1 MKMLVIDGSSAEGG
15 GQIPRTALALS
26 MVTGQPFRVRNIR
39 AGRRKPG
46 LMRQHVTVIEAAMRL
61 CSAGVDGVGLG
72 SSEFTFFP
80 GDVRPGD
87 YTFNAGRSVS
97 ISFLLQTILPVLA
110 LAKGRSS
117 VTLTGGMG
125 NPGAPPFEFLVKT
138 YLPQLGKMGVEA
150 TLKLDAPAT
159 AQVGISR
166 CLATID
172 PMIRFRPVSL
182 MDRGVPVQHK
192 AMTSVTNLTG
202 HKSGHEV
209 WEFEKTMGMASASL
223 KNENRPT
230 NVMLEMSYEG
240 VTEIFTGFA
249 RSGVSQEDATADAAK
264 QARIYMSSNAAV
276 CEYLADQLLVP
287 LALAGSGRLTTTRI
301 SPHTKAS
308 MDTIRA
314 FLGVEFWA
322 EPLPGGCW
330 LLEVRHG

>member
-26 MVTGQPFRVRNIR
+26 MVTGLPFRIKNIR

-46 LMRQHVTVIEAAMRL
+46 LLRKHVTVIESAMRL

-80 GDVRPGD
+80 GDVRPGN
-87 YTFNAGRSVS
+87 YTIDAGRTVS

-117 VTLTGGMG
+117 VTLTGGIG

-138 YLPQLGKMGVEA
+138 YLPQLRKMGMEA
-150 TLKLDAPAT
+150 TLKLESAVT

-166 CLATID
+166 CVATID
-172 PMIRFRPVSL
+172 PMVRFRPVSL
-182 MDRGVPVQHK
+182 MDRGVPMQRK
-192 AMTSVTNLTG
+192 AMTSVASLTG
-202 HKSGHEV
+202 PESGQEV
-209 WEFEKTMGMASASL
+209 REFEKTLGMASASL
-223 KNENRPT
+223 KEETRPT

-249 RSGVSQEDATADAAK
+249 RSGVSQDAATADAAK
-264 QARIYMSSNAAV
+264 QARTYLTSNAAV
-276 CEYLADQLLVP
+276 CEFLADQLLVP
-287 LALAGSGRLTTTRI
+287 MALAGSGRLTTTRI
-301 SPHTKAS
+301 SQHAKAT

-314 FLGVEFWA
+314 FLGVEFWT
-322 EPLPGGCW
+322 EPIPGGCW
-330 LLEVRHG
+330 LLEVRHV